1 MQCVVHYTKK
11 RTKYSQLKPLSQ
23 NQYERIITAKEI
35 RQKGNRENRHEEQ
48 CKSVP
53 LLSFDP
59 SVHGVHLDPC
69 YKQFT
74 KIISVHCKRTPA
86 EVESTTRIKRKKAD
100 ESGNL
105 IEFFPNVC
113 VFCNQ
118 ERKSANNT
126 VYSLHK
132 IACKDAMALIKEA
145 AKVKNDEK
153 LLIQIRDVDL
163 IAKELQMHRIC
174 YIDYTRIVTL
184 KNKPSDADETEF
196 AWGDFDAVKAFISES
211 ILTMNK
217 AISITVLHQIYG
229 TGFGDENEKVYR
241 NKLKKRIIDE
251 YGELLMFLK
260 VDGNTP
266 EVVISSAFDNNS

>member
-1 MQCVVHYTKK
+1 M
-11 RTKYSQLKPLSQ
+11 
-23 NQYERIITAKEI
+23 
-35 RQKGNRENRHEEQ
+35 
-48 CKSVP
+48 
-53 LLSFDP
+53 
-59 SVHGVHLDPC
+59 
-69 YKQFT
+69 
-74 KIISVHCKRTPA
+74 
-86 EVESTTRIKRKKAD
+86 
-100 ESGNL
+100 
-105 IEFFPNVC
+105 
-113 VFCNQ
+113 
-118 ERKSANNT
+118 
-126 VYSLHK
+126 HK

-145 AKVKNDEK
+145 AEVKNDEK

-174 YIDYTRIVTL
+174 YIDYTLIVTL

-211 ILTMNK
+211 ILTLNK

>member
-1 MQCVVHYTKK
+1 M
-11 RTKYSQLKPLSQ
+11 
-23 NQYERIITAKEI
+23 
-35 RQKGNRENRHEEQ
+35 
-48 CKSVP
+48 
-53 LLSFDP
+53 LSFDP

-74 KIISVHCKRTPA
+74 KIISIHRKRIPA
-86 EVESTTRIKRKKAD
+86 EVESTTRIKRKKSD
-100 ESGNL
+100 ESGNSVG
-105 IEFFPNVC
+105 FFPNVC

-118 ERKSANNT
+118 ERKASNNT

-153 LLIQIRDVDL
+153 LLILDL

-184 KNKPSDADETEF
+184 KNKLSDADETEF

-211 ILTMNK
+211 ILTLNK

-241 NKLKKRIIDE
+241 NKLEKRIIDE
-251 YGELLMFLK
+251 
-260 VDGNTP
+260 
-266 EVVISSAFDNNS
+266 